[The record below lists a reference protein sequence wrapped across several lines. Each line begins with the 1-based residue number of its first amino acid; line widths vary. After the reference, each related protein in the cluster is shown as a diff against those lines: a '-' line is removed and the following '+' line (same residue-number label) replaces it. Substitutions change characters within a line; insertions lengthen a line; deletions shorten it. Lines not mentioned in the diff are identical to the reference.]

1 MVVQREVVPKVKA
14 LQGQK
19 SISSDKLYLVLQQMV
34 TMLSQDLS
42 WMQALT
48 AKQTFCWSI
57 VASCCVK
64 IPVTVDQFHLYG
76 CIMACLGCIYNS
88 YCNGKNLPEDK
99 CMLFAEEVSQEI
111 TNVRKYEYTA
121 VFSMSPSIVLCGIL
135 YGLIKYRVVL
145 HLGPISEMSI
155 SDLQYTNDVTF
166 GL

>member
-1 MVVQREVVPKVKA
+1 
-14 LQGQK
+14 
-19 SISSDKLYLVLQQMV
+19 
-34 TMLSQDLS
+34 
-42 WMQALT
+42 
-48 AKQTFCWSI
+48 
-57 VASCCVK
+57 
-64 IPVTVDQFHLYG
+64 
-76 CIMACLGCIYNS
+76 MACLGCIYNS

-166 GL
+166 RL